1 MPNSKDG
8 LKLHVLRSAP
18 QEGGSYLKCFTLI
31 ELLIVIA
38 IIAILAGMLLPAL
51 NRVREKGKSMACLNQ
66 KKQLGIFALQY
77 SDNYEGRVIPCTIY
91 KCHWLRALVK
101 VGVLSESKA
110 KKYYAWCPGNTDR
123 GSWYSDYYDT
133 GIHTVNNDAIDLN
146 ARIYRIKH
154 PSAKGY
160 FAETRKYARIHNN
173 SYQYYYNGISTNEKG
188 WRVHFVHTDRASSL
202 FFDGHAESLS
212 LREVYPYADSNSYKT
227 ARFWM
232 EDDTGL

>member
-51 NRVREKGKSMACLNQ
+51 NRVREKGKGMACLNQ
-66 KKQLGIFALQY
+66 KKQLGLFVLQY
-77 SDNYEGRVIPCTIY
+77 SDTYEGRVIPSTAY
-91 KCHWLRALVK
+91 SVHWLRAMVK
-101 VGVLSESKA
+101 VGVLPESDA
-110 KKYYAWCPGNTDR
+110 KKYYAWCPGNSNR

-133 GIHTVNNDAIDLN
+133 GIHTYLDGN
-146 ARIYRIKH
+146 ARIYRFKQ

-160 FAETRKYARIHNN
+160 FAETRKYARIHKD
-173 SYQYYYNGISTNEKG
+173 SYNYYYNGTSTNEKG

-212 LREVYPYADSNSYKT
+212 LKQVYPSADSNSYKT
-227 ARFWM
+227 ARFWL